1 MVPSFALYF
10 MVTSS
15 KSAASLGNLNERE
28 SKLSNFSMIFVVI
41 KLVFSSLIGING
53 FSLAKTLIANID
65 KTNQNFFII
74 PTFY

>member
-1 MVPSFALYF
+1 MPSFALYL
-10 MVTSS
+10 MVISS

-41 KLVFSSLIGING
+41 TLVFSSLIGING
-53 FSLAKTLIANID
+53 FSLANTLAANID